1 MDYHKLF
8 NLEKEPFS
16 NTPDPDFFYR
26 STVHAKCLM
35 DVEIAVR
42 LRRGLCLVQGEV
54 GTGKTTLCRQLIRTL
69 SADNEMAVHLILD
82 PGFESL
88 ERFAKTLNEMFCG
101 MDRAAACDA
110 VGEHREMIKGYL
122 FDAGEDDGKTV
133 VLIIDEAQKLPGECV
148 EFIRE
153 LLNYETNAH
162 KLLQIV
168 LFAQNEIS
176 ETLGTHPNFA
186 DRVALRHSLVALD
199 KKEAAK
205 LIRFRLQK
213 AKGRSERDAGP
224 VFTARG
230 IARIYRLSEGYPR
243 KMIHLSH
250 NILLLLLV
258 KGEKKVTPAI
268 VDQAAQSVPSIG
280 TGRRFSG
287 NPRKAA
293 VLAAAGLLAVLVMA
307 GLIRFSMPPLP
318 MLAAPPENDPLVLN
332 DAALLSGPDDAAD
345 ASHRNDARLSAKAPG
360 ENPPE
365 RAHPDKTFAVETP
378 PGKAAGEAPELPA
391 HLGSVRIRPNEWL
404 WHLLAAVYN
413 TGDEGDETVMK
424 SVQKAN
430 PDITNPDIVQPGQSV
445 VFPVINA
452 RPLNASEHYWIAL
465 GKTNDLESAYR
476 QRTATTP
483 GERLRLASFWWS
495 ASGKV
500 VHAMVLKPAFANR
513 ENAESAISGLAP
525 ELRDAAGVLDL
536 SRGGVYLVNLK

>member
-69 SADNEMAVHLILD
+69 SADDEMDVHLVLD

-101 MDRAAACDA
+101 VERAAVCAS

-186 DRVALRHSLVALD
+186 DRVALRHYLVPLD
-199 KKEAAK
+199 RKEAAK

-213 AKGRSERDAGP
+213 AVGRSERDTGP
-224 VFTARG
+224 VFTAGG
-230 IARIYRLSEGYPR
+230 ITRIYHLTGGYPR

-268 VDQAAQSVPSIG
+268 VEQAAGSVPSLG
-280 TGRRFSG
+280 TSRRFFR

-293 VLAAAGLLAVLVMA
+293 ALTTAGLLAIVVMA
-307 GLIRFSMPPLP
+307 GFIQFSVPPLP
-318 MLAAPPENDPLVLN
+318 MLAAPPENDPVVLN
-332 DAALLSGPDDAAD
+332 NAALVSGPDDAAD
-345 ASHRNDARLSAKAPG
+345 ASDRDDVFLSAQALGNKT
-360 ENPPE
+360 PE
-365 RAHPDKTFAVETP
+365 KVDPDKTLAVGTP
-378 PGKAAGEAPELPA
+378 QGKAAVRAPELPA

-404 WHLLAAVYN
+404 WHLLAGIYN
-413 TGDEGDETVMK
+413 TGDETVMK
-424 SVQKAN
+424 RVQKAN
-430 PDITNPDIVQPGQSV
+430 PDITNPDIIQPGQSV
-445 VFPVINA
+445 AFPVINA
-452 RPLNASEHYWIAL
+452 RPLHPSEHYWIAL
-465 GKTNDLESAYR
+465 AKTNDLESAYR
-476 QRTATTP
+476 RLTATTP
-483 GERLRLASFWWS
+483 GEGLRLASFWRS
-495 ASGKV
+495 TSDEV
-500 VHAMVLKPAFANR
+500 VHALVLKPAFAKR
-513 ENAESAISGLAP
+513 ENAESAISGMAP
-525 ELRDAAGVLDL
+525 ERRDGAGVLDL
-536 SRGGVYLVNLK
+536 SRGGVYLVNLD

>member
-69 SADNEMAVHLILD
+69 SADGEMAVHLVLD

-101 MDRAAACDA
+101 VDRAAVCAS

-122 FDAGEDDGKTV
+122 FDAGEDEGKTV

-186 DRVALRHSLVALD
+186 DRVALRHYLVPLD
-199 KKEAAK
+199 RKEAAK

-213 AKGRSERDAGP
+213 AMGRSGRDAGP
-224 VFTARG
+224 VFTAGG
-230 IARIYRLSEGYPR
+230 IARIYRLSGGYPR

-268 VDQAAQSVPSIG
+268 VDQAAGSVPSVG
-280 TGRRFSG
+280 TGRRFFG

-293 VLAAAGLLAVLVMA
+293 ALTAAGLLTILVLA
-307 GLIRFSMPPLP
+307 GFIQFSMPPLP
-318 MLAAPPENDPLVLN
+318 MLAAPPENDPVVLN
-332 DAALLSGPDDAAD
+332 NAALVSGPGDAAD
-345 ASHRNDARLSAKAPG
+345 ASGSDDAFLSAKAPDDKT
-360 ENPPE
+360 PE
-365 RAHPDKTFAVETP
+365 RAHADKTLAVETP
-378 PGKAAGEAPELPA
+378 QRNAAGAAPELPA
-391 HLGSVRIRPNEWL
+391 HLGSVRIRSNEWL
-404 WHLLAAVYN
+404 WHLLAGIYN
-413 TGDEGDETVMK
+413 TGDEAVMK
-424 SVQKAN
+424 SVQKVN
-430 PDITNPDIVQPGQSV
+430 PDIKNPDIIQPGQSV
-445 VFPVINA
+445 AFPVINA
-452 RPLNASEHYWIAL
+452 RPLHASEHYWIAL
-465 GKTNDLESAYR
+465 EKTNDLESAYR
-476 QRTATTP
+476 RLTATTP
-483 GERLRLASFWWS
+483 GARLRLASFWRS
-495 ASGKV
+495 ASGEV
-500 VHAMVLKPAFANR
+500 LHALVLKPAFAKR
-513 ENAESAISGLAP
+513 ENAESAISGMAP

-536 SRGGVYLVNLK
+536 SRGDVYLVNLD